1 MDAHSNPA
9 RRTLKSVQ
17 EQEDRR
23 RRRNERDRAWRAAET
38 AEQRSEILSKRRERN
53 CAKCAA
59 QTASERQVTSQQRST
74 RERERMAAKTP
85 ENDNSVPF
93 KAKMSCKHGYIG
105 YTNMLYLFRKI
116 SCMAL
121 FHPKPNKFLRFD
133 LESCN
138 LMCTYTV
145 VTHPCHIPP
154 LAQARPMMLCIYTST
169 YCGLCWVCKITF
181 RDATNHKQW
190 IILTIAQCSDTR
202 VHDQVEER

>member
-105 YTNMLYLFRKI
+105 YANMLYLFRKI
-116 SCMAL
+116 SWLGFTQSLMNVIWRVVILCVHILL
-121 FHPKPNKFLRFD
+121 F
-133 LESCN
+133 
-138 LMCTYTV
+138 
-145 VTHPCHIPP
+145 THQCHIPP

>member
-105 YTNMLYLFRKI
+105 YANMLYLFRKI
-116 SCMAL
+116 SWLYSCKAEIASMQTAWCW
-121 FHPKPNKFLRFD
+121 
-133 LESCN
+133 ESPVPIKRIEMFY
-138 LMCTYTV
+138 LPTYT
-145 VTHPCHIPP
+145 
-154 LAQARPMMLCIYTST
+154 TSVASW
-169 YCGLCWVCKITF
+169 GEPE
-181 RDATNHKQW
+181 RA
-190 IILTIAQCSDTR
+190 
-202 VHDQVEER
+202 VECDMGG